1 MKWNR
6 KSPQSKKNLCVL
18 LLSAILLASCFFPLH
33 AGAAGKSSGPARNQ
47 AQAEMRG
54 VWFSF
59 LNWQQFLKGKT
70 EPEMKA
76 AFSQICDVALAQGCN
91 AIFMHV
97 RSHNDAVYPSG
108 IYPWSTQMLGGNPGF
123 DPLADFVSIA
133 HAKGLAFHAW
143 INPYGYRKGGYSG
156 DPSLVSVANIVA
168 GIQEILIKYPVDGIH
183 FDDYFPP
190 LGTSVHNEM
199 IRQVYALTHRYGKIF
214 GISPTGNVENNIKMG
229 ADVGTWLS
237 TPGYLDYICPQLY
250 WTNQHGKQGN
260 DPLYTRR
267 LQQWIFLNKLGLP
280 MFVGLASYR
289 CGEKIPGDP
298 GWQLRNTNLYE
309 QALSAKKAGLSGYL
323 LFDYASL
330 LKPAAQ
336 NELANLRLVK

>member
-6 KSPQSKKNLCVL
+6 KSSQSKKNLCVL

-123 DPLADFVSIA
+123 DPLADFV
-133 HAKGLAFHAW
+133 
-143 INPYGYRKGGYSG
+143 
-156 DPSLVSVANIVA
+156 
-168 GIQEILIKYPVDGIH
+168 
-183 FDDYFPP
+183 
-190 LGTSVHNEM
+190 
-199 IRQVYALTHRYGKIF
+199 
-214 GISPTGNVENNIKMG
+214 
-229 ADVGTWLS
+229 
-237 TPGYLDYICPQLY
+237 
-250 WTNQHGKQGN
+250 
-260 DPLYTRR
+260 
-267 LQQWIFLNKLGLP
+267 
-280 MFVGLASYR
+280 
-289 CGEKIPGDP
+289 
-298 GWQLRNTNLYE
+298 
-309 QALSAKKAGLSGYL
+309 
-323 LFDYASL
+323 
-330 LKPAAQ
+330 
-336 NELANLRLVK
+336 